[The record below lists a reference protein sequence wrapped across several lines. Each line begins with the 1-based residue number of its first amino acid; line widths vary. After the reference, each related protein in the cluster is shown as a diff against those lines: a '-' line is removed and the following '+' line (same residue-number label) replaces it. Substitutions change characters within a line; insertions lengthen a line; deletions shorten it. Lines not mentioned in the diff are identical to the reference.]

1 MWTLRNAVL
10 AMSGMVALVV
20 AGCAQPTPVERSAA
34 CQSTDW
40 YSLGTSDGSQGLP
53 ASLRE
58 PAFAECAVL
67 GAAADRDS
75 YQMGRSD
82 GLRNYCT
89 AENGYE
95 IGRTGQR
102 YHFVCPPDLEPG
114 FLDALRLGQ
123 ENRQLTVSATPAP
136 YPHRYPYRYGMP
148 FYGPRYYGPSISFQF
163 GYGGHWNRHGYWGG
177 YY

>member
-1 MWTLRNAVL
+1 MWALRNAML

-20 AGCAQPTPVERSAA
+20 AGCVQPTPVERSAA

-40 YSLGTSDGSQGLP
+40 YILGTNDGSQGLP

-58 PAFAECAVL
+58 GAFAECEVL

-75 YQMGRSD
+75 YQLGRSD
-82 GLRNYCT
+82 GLKQYCT
-89 AENGYE
+89 AANGYE

-102 YHFVCPPDLEPG
+102 YHFVCPPDLEPA

-123 ENRQLTVSATPAP
+123 ENRQLTVSTHP
-136 YPHRYPYRYGMP
+136 YPHGHGMP
-148 FYGPRYYGPSISFQF
+148 FYGPRYYGPSISFHF
-163 GYGGHWNRHGYWGG
+163 GYGGHWHRHRHWRRG